1 MLSVQSARRP
11 AASVAAP
18 AAEQS
23 ARFHSPP
30 IPREQSPDHRGVASA
45 PCTLPYYLSL
55 VSRSLGP
62 GDVDI
67 ERLQDRTHTAD
78 DFARP
83 KSLAEDRNPAF
94 GGFADGAEGVAR
106 VGGFVGIQAA
116 FGKLAFEGGVA
127 FGRRSGAQ
135 AEGFG
140 LKACDELLENLDGR
154 LRDNQAAPGGLAE
167 SDMLRDAKVAHP
179 VEMAEEID
187 CVVLLGGQGRE
198 KRRPD
203 ASGVLTGERLA
214 TFRFDELKPDG
225 LGSGP

>member
-11 AASVAAP
+11 AASLP
-18 AAEQS
+18 PRPAEQS
-23 ARFHSPP
+23 ARFQEPAHTSGAIPQPP
-30 IPREQSPDHRGVASA
+30 VGVASA
-45 PCTLPYYLSL
+45 PCTLPYYFSL

-67 ERLQDRTHTAD
+67 ERLQDRTHSAD

-83 KSLAEDRNPAF
+83 ESLAEDRNPAF
-94 GGFADGAEGVAR
+94 GGFADGAAR

-116 FGKLAFEGGVA
+116 SGKLAFEGGVG

-187 CVVLLGGQGRE
+187 GVALLGGQGRE

-203 ASGVLTGERLA
+203 ASGVPAGERLA